1 MKITQAS
8 IMQQTLTSLLS
19 THLKSLFPAG
29 QFLDMATYAVLP
41 AGKLFRPM
49 LACATY
55 YDELKKPMD
64 GSLDIKSDLALVASF
79 LEIHHAYT
87 LVHDDLPCMD
97 NDDERRGRASHH
109 KAFGEWQALLTG
121 DALLIAS
128 FRLLAQIRHPK
139 SGDVLKLA
147 TWATGARGLILG
159 QYKDLSLEMQTGMRD
174 LLETH
179 LYKTAR
185 LIQLSLTLPLIIL
198 DSDPRRLKAAWRMG
212 ASLGILFQLLDDLCE
227 LSVDE
232 LSEHE
237 NAINPWPRYQEIV
250 LKETLFHLKRVE
262 KGQKLLGPNTRMV
275 TREYFSKIV
284 NHLNQNLETIKTHY
298 TSDLT
303 PVMSLLHTLTA
314 L

>member
-1 MKITQAS
+1 
-8 IMQQTLTSLLS
+8 
-19 THLKSLFPAG
+19 
-29 QFLDMATYAVLP
+29 
-41 AGKLFRPM
+41 M

-55 YDELKKPMD
+55 FDEQNRPMD
-64 GSLDIKSDLALVASF
+64 GQLDKKDDLALIASF

-97 NDDERRGRASHH
+97 NDDERRGRPSHH

-128 FRLLAQIRHPK
+128 FRLLSQIRHPK
-139 SGDVLKLA
+139 SSDIFRVA

-159 QYKDLSLEMQTGMRD
+159 QYKDLSLEMQTGMGD

-185 LIQLSLTLPLIIL
+185 LIQLSLTLPLLIL
-198 DSDPRRLKAAWRMG
+198 DRDHKRLKAAWRMG

-237 NAINPWPRYQEIV
+237 NAINPWPRYQEAV
-250 LKETLFHLKRVE
+250 LKETLLHLGRIE
-262 KGQKLLGPNTRMV
+262 KGQKLLGNNTRTV
-275 TREYFSKIV
+275 TREYFSKIEI
-284 NHLNQNLETIKTHY
+284 HLKQNQETIKSHCKL
-298 TSDLT
+298 DLV